1 MIRTVAPGD
10 LWSLRR
16 KPRNQLVLYTE
27 GLLARSH
34 RPVWF
39 ALRCMLAGNGRDRAT
54 LVYKDRS
61 GSAILQA
68 QGRGGRPEQD
78 IVYLAV
84 GGARQVRVPSDY
96 ELWFRLLERL
106 CLSAGQGHIQRLY
119 AAIPAQHSE
128 LREIYRQLGFQ
139 AYANASILHL
149 SGPDWDQRTTLAPM
163 RAQSRRDQW
172 AIHKLYG
179 AITPHL
185 VQHAEVRNARHWSL
199 PITQPYSG
207 QRRSAWVL
215 GPDDDLSAYLRLM
228 SGPSGHVFSLM
239 IKPDAR
245 DMAVDVL
252 RFGLAQLSDT
262 RPVYLL
268 LREYQGELLAPAHDL
283 GFQPIG
289 EQALLV
295 KSTVVPLRRP
305 LLVPAF
311 EPGLEPQVS
320 APRIST
326 PREDS
331 DSYGRSH

>member
-39 ALRCMLAGNGRDRAT
+39 ALRSMLAGNGRDRST
-54 LVYKDRS
+54 LIYKDRS
-61 GSAILQA
+61 GSAVVQA
-68 QGRGGRPEQD
+68 QGRSGRPEQD
-78 IVYLAV
+78 VIYLAS
-84 GGARQVRVPSDY
+84 GGTRQSRVPSDY

-106 CLSAGQGHIQRLY
+106 CISAGHSHVQRLY
-119 AAIPAQHSE
+119 AAIPGQQSE

-139 AYANASILHL
+139 AYTHASILHL
-149 SGPDWDQRTTLAPM
+149 SGPDWDQGTTLAPM
-163 RAQSRRDQW
+163 RAQARRDHW

-185 VQHAEVRNARHWSL
+185 VQHAEVRNARHWAL
-199 PITQPYSG
+199 PMPRLSSI
-207 QRRSAWVL
+207 RRAAWVL
-215 GPDDDLSAYLRLM
+215 GPDDDLDAYLRLV
-228 SGPSGHVFSLM
+228 SGASGHVFSML

-245 DMAVDVL
+245 DLAVDVL
-252 RFGLAQLSDT
+252 RFGLAQLSDS
-262 RPVYLL
+262 RPVFLL
-268 LREYQGELLAPAHDL
+268 LREYQGELVARAHDL
-283 GFQPIG
+283 GFQPIAD
-289 EQALLV
+289 QALLV
-295 KSTVVPLRRP
+295 KSTVVALRRP

-320 APRIST
+320 APHIST
-326 PREDS
+326 PREDPQ
-331 DSYGRSH
+331 SYGR